1 MGTSLT
7 PEFWERF
14 SVLLVVAVGMTA
26 ILTAVFTAA
35 FDALTVRLRSRRPHG
50 TMPRAP
56 HRPEQTDHRMSAH
69 C

>member
-26 ILTAVFTAA
+26 ILTAVFTTA
-35 FDALTVRLRSRRPHG
+35 FDALTVRLRSRRPHD
-50 TMPRAP
+50 TTPRTP
-56 HRPEQTDHRMSAH
+56 HRPEQNDHRMSAH